1 MIKLKLWSW
10 SDSTIFQF
18 HHSSTKLALLPEYMT
33 SWLGISRESVS
44 APLQGSEALQYSAG
58 DVEIHGFVQVFNQII
73 TILSTPTCLN

>member
-1 MIKLKLWSW
+1 
-10 SDSTIFQF
+10 
-18 HHSSTKLALLPEYMT
+18 MT

-73 TILSTPTCLN
+73 TILSTPTLFKLGVRYLTNHLI